1 VSGVRDNYG
10 RWSGSS
16 EVGVS
21 EAVELADRTEP
32 IQLLIVDDHDLFRV
46 GLASVLAGRSD
57 IQVLAQASRGTMAIR
72 LAAELRPQ
80 VVLMDL
86 RLPDLDG
93 PTATRAI
100 LERDDAVRIVVL
112 TVSADEAD
120 VAAAVDAGACGYLV
134 KDSAVEDIVGAIR
147 SAASGSAWLSPQAAQ
162 TVLERVRR
170 AGPAAIAPND
180 GLSEREVEVL
190 RLLARGLDNSE
201 IAAELSISPRTA
213 KNHVANIL
221 YKLGVNNRVQA
232 AVYAVRTG
240 IA

>member
-1 VSGVRDNYG
+1 
-10 RWSGSS
+10 
-16 EVGVS
+16 
-21 EAVELADRTEP
+21 
-32 IQLLIVDDHDLFRV
+32 
-46 GLASVLAGRSD
+46 
-57 IQVLAQASRGTMAIR
+57 
-72 LAAELRPQ
+72 
-80 VVLMDL
+80 MDL

-93 PTATRAI
+93 PSATRAI

-147 SAASGSAWLSPQAAQ
+147 SAASGGAWLSPQAAQ

-170 AGPAAIAPND
+170 TGPVAIAPDD
-180 GLSEREVEVL
+180 GLSVRETEVL
-190 RLLARGLDNSE
+190 QLLARGLDNNE

-213 KNHVANIL
+213 KNHVANVL
-221 YKLGVNNRVQA
+221 DKLGVDNRVQA
-232 AVYAVRTG
+232 AVYAVRSG